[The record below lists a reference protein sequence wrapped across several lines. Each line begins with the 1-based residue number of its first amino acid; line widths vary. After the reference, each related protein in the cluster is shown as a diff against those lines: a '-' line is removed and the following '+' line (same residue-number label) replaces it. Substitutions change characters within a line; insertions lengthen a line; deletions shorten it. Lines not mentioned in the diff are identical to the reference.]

1 MGKISNEMTCFLT
14 RTGFRIYFLSVH
26 SSTLYSFSLF
36 SDGRVGGQA
45 SFVGGFN
52 PQVVSW
58 QRGVDR
64 YHHYDDDSTGC
75 STAFFVMPA
84 AAAVDNS
91 SGLLKGH
98 KGHQLPFL

>member
-1 MGKISNEMTCFLT
+1 M
-14 RTGFRIYFLSVH
+14 
-26 SSTLYSFSLF
+26 YSFSLF
-36 SDGRVGGQA
+36 SDEELVVKHHL
-45 SFVGGFN
+45 SGGFN
-52 PQVVSW
+52 PQVVTR

>member
-14 RTGFRIYFLSVH
+14 RAGFRIYFYKYIEVPCTLFLCLVMEELVVKHHLS
-26 SSTLYSFSLF
+26 
-36 SDGRVGGQA
+36 
-45 SFVGGFN
+45 GGFN
-52 PQVVSW
+52 PQVVTR

-64 YHHYDDDSTGC
+64 YHHYDDNSTGC
-75 STAFFVMPA
+75 STAFFVML
-84 AAAVDNS
+84 AAVDNS